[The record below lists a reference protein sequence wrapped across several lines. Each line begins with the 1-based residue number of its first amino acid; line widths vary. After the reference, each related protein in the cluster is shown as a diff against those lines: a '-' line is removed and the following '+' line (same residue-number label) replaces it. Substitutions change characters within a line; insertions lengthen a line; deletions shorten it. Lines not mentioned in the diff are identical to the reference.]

1 MNNPPV
7 WEIPAF
13 NWEII
18 RSDREIDI
26 LMRGLPKFCGMLT
39 APLRDSGGLTA
50 PNEGPVLVI
59 DSLSKAL
66 TYCRMK
72 TSRCKDPGFCRKV
85 GSHKRKIQLLPKNRF
100 TQTKNP
106 VAAEKSVYT
115 NKNPV
120 AAEKSVYTN
129 KKSSCCRKIGSHKRK
144 IQLLPKNRFPQ
155 TKSPVAAEKSVPTN
169 KKSSCCRKVDC
180 YKQKVQ
186 LLPKNG
192 FHKQK
197 IQLLPKNRFPQTKSP
212 VAAEKS
218 IATNKST
225 SAIHFQGI
233 DPHTKFLAQFSKFD
247 GMGPCFI
254 KRSGHE

>member
-18 RSDREIDI
+18 RSDWEIDI
-26 LMRGLPKFCGMLT
+26 LMRGLAKFCGMLT
-39 APLRDSGGLTA
+39 APLKDSGGLTA
-50 PNEGPVLVI
+50 PNEDPVLVI

-85 GSHKRKIQLLPKNRF
+85 
-100 TQTKNP
+100 
-106 VAAEKSVYT
+106 
-115 NKNPV
+115 
-120 AAEKSVYTN
+120 
-129 KKSSCCRKIGSHKRK
+129 
-144 IQLLPKNRFPQ
+144 
-155 TKSPVAAEKSVPTN
+155 
-169 KKSSCCRKVDC
+169 
-180 YKQKVQ
+180 
-186 LLPKNG
+186 G